1 MNRQKSECILQT
13 MVFEYMNNR
22 IEQDPNE
29 MTSDSSRKD
38 YWKGK
43 YKNQFRTNST
53 TRMFNINS
61 TSFDLSQKRLFSMV
75 FHVVLVILN
84 TFTYSSHLDNSIFKM
99 INCIMDRIM
108 KKVGFDTHN
117 HYRNDCI
124 RLQYEL
130 EFFMAVLP
138 QNVYSIDVK

>member
-38 YWKGK
+38 YWKDK

-61 TSFDLSQKRLFSMV
+61 TSFDLS
-75 FHVVLVILN
+75 
-84 TFTYSSHLDNSIFKM
+84 
-99 INCIMDRIM
+99 
-108 KKVGFDTHN
+108 
-117 HYRNDCI
+117 
-124 RLQYEL
+124 
-130 EFFMAVLP
+130 
-138 QNVYSIDVK
+138 